1 MIMSCDIQRNMAHI
15 FLVVT
20 IFVFSGRGKELTKFI
35 LVLPLL
41 SMLLSLNYILNSS
54 WCLKS
59 NQIES

>member
-1 MIMSCDIQRNMAHI
+1 MARI

-20 IFVFSGRGKELTKFI
+20 SFVFSGRGKELTKFI